1 MIYPN
6 KHIKIEE
13 SIIYKMTALLEDDN
27 IKVIGIIELYNKT
40 KHKFSNIDE
49 FIYSLDVLY
58 LLDIINIDFDLE
70 LITYVSR
77 N

>member
-13 SIIYKMTALLEDDN
+13 SIIYKMTTLLEDKTIN
-27 IKVIGIIELYNKT
+27 VISITELYNKT
-40 KHKFSNIDE
+40 KSKFSNIDE
-49 FIYSLDVLY
+49 FIYSLDVLF
-58 LLDIINIDFDLE
+58 LLDIIEINFESE

>member
-13 SIIYKMTALLEDDN
+13 SIIYKMIALLEDDS
-27 IKVIGIIELYNKT
+27 IKIISVVDLYNST
-40 KHKFSNIDE
+40 KSNFKNIDE

-58 LLDIINIDFDLE
+58 ILDIIEVNFNSQLV
-70 LITYVSR
+70 TYVGR

>member
-13 SIIYKMTALLEDDN
+13 SIIYKMTTLLEDKTIN
-27 IKVIGIIELYNKT
+27 VISITELYNKT
-40 KHKFSNIDE
+40 KSKFSNIDE
-49 FIYSLDVLY
+49 FIYSLDVLF
-58 LLDIINIDFDLE
+58 LLDIIEINFESE

-77 N
+77 D

>member
-6 KHIKIEE
+6 KHIKVED
-13 SIIYKMTALLEDDN
+13 SIIYKMTYLLEEEG
-27 IKVIGIIELYNKT
+27 IKTIDIGELYSKL
-40 KHKFSNIDE
+40 KKKFDNIDE

-58 LLDIINIDFDLE
+58 ILDIIEIDFELE
-70 LITYVSR
+70 QIIYVNR

>member
-13 SIIYKMTALLEDDN
+13 SIIYKMTALLEDETTN
-27 IKVIGIIELYNKT
+27 VICINELYNKT
-40 KHKFSNIDE
+40 KSKFSNIDE
-49 FIYSLDVLY
+49 FIYSLDVLF
-58 LLDIINIDFDLE
+58 LLDIIEINFESE

>member
-13 SIIYKMTALLEDDN
+13 SIIYKMTALLEDETIN
-27 IKVIGIIELYNKT
+27 VISINELYNKT
-40 KHKFSNIDE
+40 KSKFSNIDE
-49 FIYSLDVLY
+49 FIYSLDVLF
-58 LLDIINIDFDLE
+58 LLDIIEINFESE

>member
-6 KHIKIEE
+6 KHIKVEE
-13 SIIYKMTALLEDDN
+13 SIIYKMTALLEDYN
-27 IKVIGIIELYNKT
+27 LKVIGINELYNKT
-40 KHKFSNIDE
+40 KHKFNNIDE

-58 LLDIINIDFDLE
+58 LLDIININFELE
-70 LITYVSR
+70 LITYASR